1 MSLQD
6 PDHVPLPPGKP
17 LHHPLAAAMVVTYA
31 TLALL
36 ALTVPRGL
44 VNWSRDMQPGA
55 RQHAVLAA
63 AQAIER
69 FSGWTGIDRPYER
82 ARKIFLDTTGK
93 SED

>member
-36 ALTVPRGL
+36 ALTVPR
-44 VNWSRDMQPGA
+44 D
-55 RQHAVLAA
+55 
-63 AQAIER
+63 
-69 FSGWTGIDRPYER
+69 
-82 ARKIFLDTTGK
+82 
-93 SED
+93 